1 MLRGSACAVF
11 YLAVAFCPIPVS
23 SLACGPTSILIRGR
37 AENAPSGGSVSVK
50 LVYEKGK
57 VGESDRLLLDGATFR
72 TRIQLSTFPHM
83 KCARQPLQA
92 VIALIDGEEEIDR
105 VTLSVSQ
112 DFTLADPAELVTRHD
127 VLLRGKKET
136 RTH

>member
-11 YLAVAFCPIPVS
+11 FLAVAFCPIPVS

-37 AENAPSGGSVSVK
+37 AENGPSGGSVSVK

-72 TRIQLSTFPHM
+72 TRIQFSTFPHL
-83 KCARQPLQA
+83 KCARQ
-92 VIALIDGEEEIDR
+92 R
-105 VTLSVSQ
+105 
-112 DFTLADPAELVTRHD
+112 
-127 VLLRGKKET
+127 
-136 RTH
+136 